1 MPSFCPFREVFMS
14 GPIRAKFFWLKK
26 ATQTWRANH
35 NRSQPCAAKS
45 HAIVIVLETLA
56 GNECH
61 MPANLAHYEDL
72 SQLEED
78 IVSFLPTVSDL
89 EVFGCE
95 LDLVVSDT
103 QLPLQDPM
111 HSMLKEHS
119 RLQVVVRP
127 CMEDGHS
134 VWQFQ
139 DGDREGYPKIL
150 GSCCSGVCCASS
162 ALALAQLAPC

>member
-1 MPSFCPFREVFMS
+1 MS

-95 LDLVVSDT
+95 LDLIVSDT
-103 QLPLQDPM
+103 QLPLHDPI
-111 HSMLKEHS
+111 HSTLKKHS

-127 CMEDGHS
+127 CMEEGHS

-139 DGDREGYPKIL
+139 DSDRKGYPKAVRVPIN
-150 GSCCSGVCCASS
+150 ARKESS
-162 ALALAQLAPC
+162 R